1 MDNIK
6 PAQANPANVNG
17 GKTVAENNAA
27 KEAELNEPYLDKRTV
42 TIAPVQLFSAYRNAN
57 KASIGPRKTVIGSS
71 INSSR
76 ILSSNK
82 GVVEDY
88 FT

>member
-6 PAQANPANVNG
+6 PTPQVNPANVNG
-17 GKTVAENNAA
+17 GKTVAENTAA

-57 KASIGPRKTVIGSS
+57 
-71 INSSR
+71 
-76 ILSSNK
+76 
-82 GVVEDY
+82 
-88 FT
+88 